1 VVFKNFASVRQ
12 ADDIHVAPDQGSMW
26 TVPGLFSKKLYAVDI
41 YFLADPR
48 ILYEMKRLC
57 FTLIV
62 VAHTRWLNSFICS
75 VILLPVTVVALICLL
90 HFHFRL
96 TVFLP

>member
-1 VVFKNFASVRQ
+1 MR
-12 ADDIHVAPDQGSMW
+12 
-26 TVPGLFSKKLYAVDI
+26 TVPGLLVKKLYAMDI
-41 YFLADPR
+41 YFLADLR
-48 ILYEMKRLC
+48 ILCEMKRLC

-75 VILLPVTVVALICLL
+75 VTLLPVNVVALICLL
-90 HFHFRL
+90 HFHIRL